1 MTISPFTIA
10 QDSSSN
16 TSSATVDTE
25 FKNSFKLN
33 YMGYFYNTRNEKDE
47 MERNIQNINNEN
59 DIIASYK
66 LTPKDELR
74 LYSISTSSV
83 QISGPL
89 DEQASRST
97 FNHELVE
104 ARYLRSKI
112 LTEDKSG
119 FNLTL
124 GGSLVGYTSASKR
137 KEIQYDGYA
146 MGIIELSKTIS
157 PKFTLISQSRPYVYF
172 NNKFKKDSS
181 DGYRFRQL
189 LIQSFSL
196 PKDFSLHITQDL
208 NYKMK
213 NNFVGKNTK
222 LSISNTVEIG
232 KAINEDITLG
242 VYFDHDLK
250 TIAKTFENTSVGIF
264 ANLSTTL

>member
-1 MTISPFTIA
+1 MNFKKLSILVTSLMTISPFTIA

-89 DEQASRST
+89 DEQ
-97 FNHELVE
+97 
-104 ARYLRSKI
+104 
-112 LTEDKSG
+112 
-119 FNLTL
+119 
-124 GGSLVGYTSASKR
+124 
-137 KEIQYDGYA
+137 
-146 MGIIELSKTIS
+146 
-157 PKFTLISQSRPYVYF
+157 SQ
-172 NNKFKKDSS
+172 
-181 DGYRFRQL
+181 
-189 LIQSFSL
+189 
-196 PKDFSLHITQDL
+196 
-208 NYKMK
+208 
-213 NNFVGKNTK
+213 
-222 LSISNTVEIG
+222 
-232 KAINEDITLG
+232 
-242 VYFDHDLK
+242 
-250 TIAKTFENTSVGIF
+250 
-264 ANLSTTL
+264 